1 MNRNLLRV
9 NDTRNHYRF
18 GTVDLMTEFTICES
32 FATID
37 SPYMTAVD
45 HHRSYGVMVGER
57 LGLQPGSRI
66 CEVGGGYGSLMRGL
80 LEEYAGQ
87 IGHVYMIDLSR
98 ALLKRQ
104 RERLQAWSPL
114 ITFINGDI
122 AELAPTL
129 SDIDCLIV
137 NEVIGDLETLQD
149 LDCTNLPADVWDM
162 VQRYDLDLPLAGT
175 VHFNWG
181 AISLVEEICRRGIP
195 VFLAEHASDPS
206 IPDDMAFLRRGL
218 NGSGYPREIRLA
230 GHSEFTI
237 RFSHLIKV
245 ARAWGRRIDSGSLI
259 DLVGIRRSPQ
269 MRFVFMARAQA
280 TDEQALLY
288 ELLDHIRE
296 YRWLFIHGCREGR

>member
-1 MNRNLLRV
+1 MKGNPVRV

-32 FATID
+32 FAIID

-45 HHRSYGVMVGER
+45 NPRSYGVMVGER
-57 LGLQPGSRI
+57 LGFKAGGRI
-66 CEVGGGYGSLMRGL
+66 CEAGGGYGSLMGGL
-80 LEEYAGQ
+80 LERYAGQ
-87 IGHVYMIDLSR
+87 IDHVYMIDLSR
-98 ALLKRQ
+98 ALLERQ
-104 RERLQAWSPL
+104 RERLQAWSSR

-122 AELAPTL
+122 TELAPTL

-137 NEVIGDLETLQD
+137 NEVIGDLATLQD
-149 LDCTNLPADVWDM
+149 LDCTSLPVNVRDM
-162 VQRYDLDLPLAGT
+162 VQRYDLDMPSAGT

-181 AISLVEEICRRGIP
+181 AIRLVEEICRRGIP
-195 VFLAEHASDPS
+195 VFLAEHASDPA
-206 IPDDMAFLRRGL
+206 IPDDMAFLHRGL
-218 NGSGYPREIRLA
+218 DGYGYPREIRLA

-245 ARAWGRRIDSGSLI
+245 ARAWRRAIDGGSLI
-259 DLVGIRRSPQ
+259 DLVGIRRSPK

-296 YRWLFIHGCREGR
+296 YRWLFIHG